1 MTYELKNA
9 DFLKNRN
16 RQVVNGCLRRD
27 DMQNI
32 TGERNLQDKKREQ
45 KYERKKVRQFSISN

>member
-1 MTYELKNA
+1 MFFDSYCFTVMKVP
-9 DFLKNRN
+9 LKNRN

-45 KYERKKVRQFSISN
+45 KYERKK

>member
-1 MTYELKNA
+1 MKVP
-9 DFLKNRN
+9 LKNRN

-45 KYERKKVRQFSISN
+45 KYERKK